1 MKNLLLLA
9 LITLPLVG
17 FSQLWNQ
24 VSNFTGEG
32 RHHPITFSNDNYGF
46 VMSGSNLND
55 AHKYDKSNDTW
66 TQLQNVPFS
75 SRNYSYGVNIGDKA
89 YMGFGYDL
97 NGQFPT
103 DWWQYDMNNDS
114 WLQLANFPG
123 SGRLHPAMI
132 VVNNKIFVG
141 CGNNSS
147 GNLGDW
153 WEYDVLTNVWTQKS
167 NIIGNNRHHPYYFG
181 IGNYAYVGF
190 GHGSLPGPG
199 SNPSSSPYIYNDFY
213 KYDPAIDTWTQLSNF
228 PSEARVAGNQ
238 FSFNGKG
245 YIISGDGDNHSPLS
259 SGEFW
264 QYTPSNDSW
273 IQLPSHPGD
282 ALWAPGAF
290 VIGCDVYFLLG
301 LNSNNGTYPNAVY
314 KYTLSED
321 CGCTDPTASNYDAT
335 ATVDDG
341 SCIVIPS
348 TPSLSLQLFLDGY
361 YENGSNPSIMR
372 AARYANLV
380 ESGSANPGTSTD
392 VDVITIEL
400 RSASNPN
407 AVAYSV
413 SPILQT
419 NGSVQCTFP
428 QGALGNSYYI
438 VVKHRSSLPLWSE
451 NPVTI
456 SGSTALNF
464 SNNITNAYTDGSL
477 APMKTLFSG
486 LYGIRLGEMNGD
498 GYLDGVDY
506 SAFETDVYSSAY
518 GGLYLL
524 DGDFNGDTYV
534 DASDFSVF
542 DFNASLGSYEQRP

>member
-1 MKNLLLLA
+1 MKNFLLLA

-24 VSNFTGEG
+24 VSNFIGEG

-46 VMSGSNLND
+46 VLSGSNLND
-55 AHKYDKSNDTW
+55 AYKYDKSNNTW

-75 SRNYSYGVNIGDKA
+75 SRSYSYGVNIGDKA
-89 YMGFGYDL
+89 YMGFGFGQ

-123 SGRLHPAMI
+123 IGRLHPAMI

-213 KYDPAIDTWTQLSNF
+213 KYDPAIDTWTQLANF

-245 YIISGDGDNHSPLS
+245 YIISGDGNDHSPLS

-282 ALWAPGAF
+282 ALWAPGTF

-301 LNSNNGTYPNAVY
+301 LNANNGTFPISVY
-314 KYTLSED
+314 KYTLSQA
-321 CGCTDPTASNYDAT
+321 CGCTDPTASNYDAA

-341 SCIVIPS
+341 SCIV
-348 TPSLSLQLFLDGY
+348 TPVTATLSLQHFLDGY
-361 YENGSNPSIMR
+361 YIYGSNPASMR
-372 AARYANLV
+372 AARYINLIA
-380 ESGSANPGTSTD
+380 SGSANPGANTD
-392 VDVITIEL
+392 VDLITVEL
-400 RSASNPN
+400 RSAANLN
-407 AVAYSV
+407 VVAYSV
-413 SPILQT
+413 SSILQT
-419 NGSVQCTFP
+419 NGSLQCTFP
-428 QGALGNSYYI
+428 AAAFGNSYYL
-438 VVKHRSSLPLWSE
+438 VVKHRSSIPLWSA

-456 SGSTALNF
+456 SGSTTLSFA
-464 SNNITNAYTDGSL
+464 NNIATAYTDGSI
-477 APMKTLFSG
+477 APMTTLVSG
-486 LYGIRLGEMNGD
+486 LYASRLGELNVD

-506 SAFETDVYSSAY
+506 STFESNVYSSSY

-524 DGDFNGDTYV
+524 DGDLNGDSYV
-534 DASDFSVF
+534 DASDFAVF
-542 DFNASLGSYEQRP
+542 NYNSTLGSYEQRP

>member
-24 VSNFTGEG
+24 VSNFIGEG
-32 RHHPITFSNDNYGF
+32 RHHPITFSNNNYGF

-55 AHKYDKSNDTW
+55 AYKYNKSNDTW

-75 SRNYSYGVNIGDKA
+75 SRSYSYGVNIGDKA
-89 YMGFGYDL
+89 YMGFGFGQ

-123 SGRLHPAMI
+123 IGRLHPAMI

-213 KYDPAIDTWTQLSNF
+213 KYDPAIDTWTQLANF

-245 YIISGDGDNHSPLS
+245 YIISGDGNDHSPLS

-282 ALWAPGAF
+282 ALWAPGTF

-314 KYTLSED
+314 KYTLSQA
-321 CGCTDPTASNYDAT
+321 CGCTDPTASNYDAA

-341 SCIVIPS
+341 SCIV
-348 TPSLSLQLFLDGY
+348 TPVTATLSLQHFLDGY
-361 YENGSNPSIMR
+361 YIYGSNPASMR
-372 AARYANLV
+372 AARFINLI
-380 ESGSANPGTSTD
+380 ESGSANPGASTD
-392 VDVITIEL
+392 VDLITVEL
-400 RSASNPN
+400 RSAANLN
-407 AVAYSV
+407 VVAYSV
-413 SPILQT
+413 SSILQT
-419 NGSVQCTFP
+419 NGSLQCTFP
-428 QGALGNSYYI
+428 AAAFGNSYYL
-438 VVKHRSSLPLWSE
+438 VVKHRSSIPLWSA
-451 NPVTI
+451 NPVTM
-456 SGSTALNF
+456 SGSTTLNF
-464 SNNITNAYTDGSL
+464 SNNSTNAFTDGSV
-477 APMKTLFSG
+477 APMKTLVSG
-486 LYGIRLGEMNGD
+486 LYATRLGELNGD

-506 SAFETDVYSSAY
+506 STFESNVYSSAY

-524 DGDFNGDTYV
+524 DGDLNGDSYV
-534 DASDFSVF
+534 DASDFAVF
-542 DFNASLGSYEQRP
+542 NYNSTLGSYEQRP